1 MQREQSSR
9 GRADRVSRSSDIAG
23 DPPADNTPDNAT
35 GNTPG
40 NTPGDTPGNTPGNT
54 PGDTPGDETEAR
66 SAALKQGMSIGLA
79 TGAYGISFGALA
91 VAGGLS
97 IWQTVALSALMFTG
111 ASQFAFA
118 SIFAVGGSPL
128 AAVTTSTMLG
138 LRHISYGALLAPT
151 LRPMHPFTRAVAAQ
165 LTIDESTAVALAQ
178 PTRESRKVGF
188 WSGGV
193 SVYILWNAFTLAGA
207 LAGSRI
213 GDPNAWGLD
222 AAAAAAFL
230 GLLWSHLKTPHARWT
245 AALAGVLTLALTP
258 LLPAGLPLLIAAAIA
273 VAIGEWSRK

>member
-1 MQREQSSR
+1 VA
-9 GRADRVSRSSDIAG
+9 GACRVSFHPDAADG
-23 DPPADNTPDNAT
+23 PAAT
-35 GNTPG
+35 GAAG
-40 NTPGDTPGNTPGNT
+40 AAGADS
-54 PGDTPGDETEAR
+54 ELR
-66 SAALKQGMSIGLA
+66 SVAVRQGLSIGLA

-91 VAGGLS
+91 VVGGLS
-97 IWQTVALSALMFTG
+97 VWQTVALSALMFTG

-118 SIFAVGGSPL
+118 GIFAVGGSPL
-128 AAVTTSTMLG
+128 AAVTTSTLLG
-138 LRHISYGALLAPT
+138 LRHVSYGALLAPT
-151 LRPMHPFTRAVAAQ
+151 LRPMPPFKKMVAAQ

-178 PTRESRKVGF
+178 PTRDSRRAGF
-188 WSGGV
+188 WSAGV
-193 SVYILWNAFTLAGA
+193 SVYVLWNAFTLVGA

-245 AALAGVLTLALTP
+245 ALVAGTLTLALTP
-258 LLPAGLPLLIAAAIA
+258 LLPAGLPLLVAAAAA

>member
-1 MQREQSSR
+1 VSFHPD
-9 GRADRVSRSSDIAG
+9 ADDAAAANR
-23 DPPADNTPDNAT
+23 AT
-35 GNTPG
+35 GSE
-40 NTPGDTPGNTPGNT
+40 GDL
-54 PGDTPGDETEAR
+54 R
-66 SAALKQGMSIGLA
+66 STALKQGLSIGLA

-91 VAGGLS
+91 VVGGLS
-97 IWQTVALSALMFTG
+97 VWQTVALSALMFTG

-118 SIFAVGGSPL
+118 GIFAVGGSPL
-128 AAVTTSTMLG
+128 AAVTTSTLLG

-151 LRPMHPFTRAVAAQ
+151 LRPMHPLKRAFAAQ

-178 PTRESRKVGF
+178 PTRDSRRAGF
-188 WSGGV
+188 WSAGV
-193 SVYILWNAFTLAGA
+193 AVYVLWNAFTLVGA

-245 AALAGVLTLALTP
+245 AVLAGVLTLALTP
-258 LLPAGLPLLIAAAIA
+258 VLPAGLPLLIAAAVA

>member
-1 MQREQSSR
+1 MSFHPDA
-9 GRADRVSRSSDIAG
+9 ADDAAAKR
-23 DPPADNTPDNAT
+23 AT
-35 GNTPG
+35 GSE
-40 NTPGDTPGNTPGNT
+40 GDL
-54 PGDTPGDETEAR
+54 R
-66 SAALKQGMSIGLA
+66 SAALKQGLSIGLA

-91 VAGGLS
+91 AVGGLS
-97 IWQTVALSALMFTG
+97 VWQTVALSALMFTG

-118 SIFAVGGSPL
+118 GIFTVGGSPL
-128 AAVTTSTMLG
+128 AAVTASTLLG
-138 LRHISYGALLAPT
+138 LRHISYGALLAPM
-151 LRPMHPFTRAVAAQ
+151 LRPMHPLKRAVAAQ

-178 PTRESRKVGF
+178 PTRDSRRVGF
-188 WSGGV
+188 WSAGV
-193 SVYILWNAFTLAGA
+193 AVYVLWNAFTLGGA

-245 AALAGVLTLALTP
+245 AVLAGVLTLALTP
-258 LLPAGLPLLIAAAIA
+258 VLPAGLPLLIAAAVA